1 MQSTLKKNE
10 HHHSATIDEDSFKFA
25 IQKGLHK
32 SGITASITTQ
42 LRKHIYDA
50 TANLGRSSQYPVKPG
65 QSLEQKAIRS
75 LILEYLL
82 NDNLHLT
89 ASVLASDSGFL
100 DDNYLSRED
109 SLNIYGIAANSTIH
123 SILTKIRDGDTGNNS
138 YTSSTIHLLLL
149 QASSLSSSSK
159 NDISASSA
167 SCQTAISS
175 VDCLKA
181 REHLDRRL
189 EKINIKYEGQ
199 HKRFNCNSSNF
210 DQAIEEI
217 LKEIQKECEERAQK
231 ELEEKMKQFQAASIA
246 SMRKEE
252 EDKRLND
259 IAQLHLEVKS
269 DYDRKIQHFIKKYDD
284 MKIEYEKN
292 DRDRQLTLLKEREL
306 IRNKM
311 HKVQQRE
318 LQIENKLQLER
329 KKLEIEELR
338 VQQIQQ
344 AANDKLK
351 NAEKREKALKEELT
365 IEYDK
370 IRTLRKQSSK
380 DASQL
385 RMQKNESYSKS
396 LDELNCEW
404 DILFHC
410 YYLYYHLIIMLMIL
424 FYSSSTPKRAIRHG
438 E

>member
-1 MQSTLKKNE
+1 MQSTLKKNK
-10 HHHSATIDEDSFKFA
+10 HRHSTTIDDDSFKLA

-50 TANLGRSSQYPVKPG
+50 TANLGRSSQYRVKPG

-109 SLNIYGIAANSTIH
+109 SLKIYGIAANSTIH

-159 NDISASSA
+159 NDISTSSA

-199 HKRFNCNSSNF
+199 HKRFNCNASNF
-210 DQAIEEI
+210 DQAIEEK

-231 ELEEKMKQFQAASIA
+231 ELEEKMKQFEAASIA

-259 IAQLHLEVKS
+259 IAQLHLEVKN
-269 DYDRKIQHFIKKYDD
+269 DYDRKIQRFIKKYDD

-292 DRDRQLTLLKEREL
+292 DRDRQLKLVKEREL
-306 IRNKM
+306 IRNEI

-344 AANDKLK
+344 AANDKLE
-351 NAEKREKALKEELT
+351 NAEKREKALKEELAM
-365 IEYDK
+365 EYDK
-370 IRTLRKQSSK
+370 IRTLAKQSSE

-404 DILFHC
+404 DILFHYC
-410 YYLYYHLIIMLMIL
+410 FFIISPHH
-424 FYSSSTPKRAIRHG
+424 YSNDFV
-438 E
+438 